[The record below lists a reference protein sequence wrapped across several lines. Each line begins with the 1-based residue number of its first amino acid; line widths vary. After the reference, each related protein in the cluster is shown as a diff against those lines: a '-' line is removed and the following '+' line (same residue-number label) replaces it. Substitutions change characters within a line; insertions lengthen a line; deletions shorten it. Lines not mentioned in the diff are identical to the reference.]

1 MNEGCAMT
9 RVWRGYASLKMLQQ
23 SSTNILLVGAWVAPP
38 SRLSFSDEIPA
49 LSMQQPLEVA
59 SFPAGIHFML
69 TSTCRANITARYTV
83 LPEHGTCS
91 PRKPA
96 HIANG
101 AAGFLCIYSLGHV
114 ENSRL
119 AHLLLWYQLA
129 FFDALLRFYAPPPPT
144 PRSLLPIDR

>member
-69 TSTCRANITARYTV
+69 TSTCRANITARYCTTRARHV
-83 LPEHGTCS
+83 QSQEASPHCEWCCWIPLYLQFGTRRKLT
-91 PRKPA
+91 PRTPTTLVST
-96 HIANG
+96 
-101 AAGFLCIYSLGHV
+101 GFLRCSSEILC
-114 ENSRL
+114 
-119 AHLLLWYQLA
+119 
-129 FFDALLRFYAPPPPT
+129 PPLP